1 MKLAK
6 PVLLSVSSLALSLS
20 LSTVSLAQPPTE
32 PPTETKELAVTLQ
45 QRSVTVDGVTAGG
58 QVVWFG
64 MAREVAEDDVAT
76 LVRRAEVQ
84 MDDDGDGKIVWDL
97 DREVPLRSIWVAV
110 DFATGRAV
118 AVSPEG
124 YPLRRVSWRGR
135 GLARGNSRSDRV
147 EDFRSYA
154 EVLLVRPGEGAWR
167 LTVGDGSEQD
177 DDGAPDGKLAA
188 ALDRMRPLP
197 GITGGT
203 AEPPNRFGPKD
214 VVVLIDPNQME
225 LALVE
230 AAGARDQGVGQ

>member
-6 PVLLSVSSLALSLS
+6 PVLLSICPLVLSLS
-20 LSTVSLAQPPTE
+20 LSTASLAQQSPAVLPI
-32 PPTETKELAVTLQ
+32 ETPKELAITLQ
-45 QRSVTVDGVTAGG
+45 PRSVTVDGVTAGG

-84 MDDDGDGKIVWDL
+84 TDGDGDGRIVWDL

-110 DFATGRAV
+110 DLATGRAV

-135 GLARGNSRSDRV
+135 GLARGNPRADRV
-147 EDFRSYA
+147 EDFRGYA
-154 EVLLVRPGEGAWR
+154 EVLLVRPGAGAWR

-197 GITGGT
+197 GTAGGA
-203 AEPPNRFGPKD
+203 AEPPTRFGPKD
-214 VVVLIDPNQME
+214 VVVLIDPNGME
-225 LALVE
+225 LTLVE
-230 AAGARDQGVGQ
+230 AAGNQGVGQ

>member
-1 MKLAK
+1 MKLSK
-6 PVLLSVSSLALSLS
+6 PVLLSASFLVLSLS
-20 LSTVSLAQPPTE
+20 LSTVSLAQPPAV
-32 PPTETKELAVTLQ
+32 PPIETPKELAITLQ
-45 QRSVTVDGVTAGG
+45 ERSVTVDGVTAGG
-58 QVVWFG
+58 QVVWFS

-84 MDDDGDGKIVWDL
+84 RDGDGDGKIVWDL

-110 DFATGRAV
+110 DFSTGRAV

-124 YPLRRVSWRGR
+124 YPLRRVTWRGR

-147 EDFRSYA
+147 EDFRGYA

-177 DDGAPDGKLAA
+177 DDGVPDGKLAA
-188 ALDRMRPLP
+188 ALDQMRPLA
-197 GITGGT
+197 GAGEAG
-203 AEPPNRFGPKD
+203 PPNRFGPKD

-230 AAGARDQGVGQ
+230 AAGQGVDR